1 MRRGS
6 IAALGCAAA
15 AAAVAVSA
23 AGAGADGGSTAAKVA
38 SAQPAASAAEA
49 ERAPAKV
56 ALVVA
61 ERGSGRFQ
69 LRAPRRVTAGLV
81 EISLRVPA
89 GRATHDA
96 QLIRVEG
103 GHTVR
108 EVLAILGDEDA
119 RIPKWA
125 TLAGGVGQTDGR
137 AIGRTVMRLQP
148 GRYVIADTDEPEG
161 DGVPSYAESGAIA
174 TMVVTG
180 RPTAAKLPR
189 VRATVT
195 TREYAFAARRLS
207 AGRIRVAFR
216 NAGRQ
221 PHHMLAFPYNR
232 GATLAQV
239 KAFFT
244 GEGAPAGPP
253 PVDFAGATR
262 TPALEGDTQVLTLAL
277 RRGKYALVCFLTDRA
292 GGPPHAF
299 KGMISEAVVR

>member
-1 MRRGS
+1 MRRRS
-6 IAALGCAAA
+6 IAVVGSAAA
-15 AAAVAVSA
+15 MAAIAVSA
-23 AGAGADGGSTAAKVA
+23 AGAGADGEAKDAGAAN
-38 SAQPAASAAEA
+38 A

-56 ALVVA
+56 ALEVTK
-61 ERGSGRFQ
+61 RGAGKFR
-69 LRAPRRVTAGLV
+69 LRAPKRVPAGLV

-89 GRATHDA
+89 GRVTHDA

-103 GHTVR
+103 RHTER
-108 EVLAILGDEDA
+108 EVLAILAGEES

-180 RPTAAKLPR
+180 KPTAAKLPR

-195 TREYAFAARRLS
+195 AREYAFAARRLS
-207 AGRIRVAFR
+207 AGRVRVAFR

-221 PHHMLAFPYNR
+221 PHHMLAFPYNP
-232 GATLAQV
+232 GATLSQV

-244 GEGAPAGPP
+244 EEGAPAGPP

-262 TPALEGDTQVLTLAL
+262 TPALEGDAQVVTLAL

>member
-6 IAALGCAAA
+6 IALAGSAVAV
-15 AAAVAVSA
+15 AAVALSA
-23 AGAGADGGSTAAKVA
+23 VGAGADGDA
-38 SAQPAASAAEA
+38 PAASAERAA
-49 ERAPAKV
+49 RAPAKV
-56 ALVVA
+56 ALAVTR
-61 ERGSGRFQ
+61 RGSGKFR
-69 LRAPRRVTAGLV
+69 LHAPKRVRAGLV
-81 EISLRVPA
+81 ELSLRVPA

-108 EVLAILGDEDA
+108 EVLAILAGEDP
-119 RIPKWA
+119 RIPEWA
-125 TLAGGVGQTDGR
+125 TLTGGVGQTDGR
-137 AIGRTVMRLQP
+137 AVGRTVMRLQP

-180 RPTAAKLPR
+180 KPTAAKLPR

-195 TREYAFAARRLS
+195 AREYSFSARRLS
-207 AGRIRVAFR
+207 AGRVRVAFR

-232 GATLAQV
+232 GATLSQV

-244 GEGAPAGPP
+244 EEGAPAGPP
-253 PVDFAGATR
+253 PVDFGGATR
-262 TPALEGDTQVLTLAL
+262 TPALEGDTQVVTLAL

-292 GGPPHAF
+292 GGPPHAL
-299 KGMISEAVVR
+299 KGMISEAAVR